1 MGTSVDDVYLREKK
15 MSFLDFLIAKNE
27 GGIWFLVG
35 SEHSR

>member
-27 GGIWFLVG
+27 GGNLVSCG
-35 SEHSR
+35 IEYSR